1 MPLAAEGHRT
11 RLRERFLASGFGG
24 FAEHE
29 CLELLLTLAIPRRDV
44 KPQAKA
50 LLARFG
56 SLRGTLD
63 ASAEELQ
70 AVEGM
75 GSVAPVALKIIR
87 EASGLYLRQAAE
99 LREQFVGFES
109 LENFWRLRLGGL
121 THEEFHVAHLD
132 ASHRL
137 LKNGAEVMELGLPDQ
152 AMVYPRKVMESALRR
167 GSVSLVFAHNHPSG
181 DVRPSLQDRDI
192 TRRLQEAA
200 QALQI
205 RVLDHVIVSADR
217 TFSFRR
223 EGML

>member
-1 MPLAAEGHRT
+1 MPEPALGHRA
-11 RLRERFLASGFGG
+11 RLRERFMASGFGG

-29 CLELLLTLAIPRRDV
+29 CLELLLTLAIPMRDV
-44 KPQAKA
+44 KPQARA

-56 SLRGTLD
+56 SLRGVLD
-63 ASAEELQ
+63 ASANEL
-70 AVEGM
+70 AALKGM
-75 GSVAPVALKIIR
+75 GTVAPVALKIIR
-87 EASGLYLRQAAE
+87 EAAGLYLEQTAE

-121 THEEFHVAHLD
+121 KHEEFHVAHLD
-132 ASHRL
+132 ASNRL
-137 LKNGAEVMELGLPDQ
+137 LRGGAEAMEMGLPNQ

-181 DVRPSLQDRDI
+181 DVLPSLQDREI